1 MMATLAQA
9 THSYSPSAARST
21 APRPS
26 SGANPTVVGIM
37 VVPVHDGQVI
47 SPRRSMA
54 TDPVGTWTD
63 QVRTGDQLE
72 NSKALSLTNPTLAR
86 AEQGRLRNVAPAAA
100 PH

>member
-1 MMATLAQA
+1 
-9 THSYSPSAARST
+9 
-21 APRPS
+21 
-26 SGANPTVVGIM
+26 
-37 VVPVHDGQVI
+37 
-47 SPRRSMA
+47 MA